1 MLDRIAEWASSDAM
15 SLPVPAVVAG
25 LGVIIA
31 ALALMRARFEGAGA
45 PFLQGAL
52 VVTAVLA
59 GWWTLDHFAR
69 RDLAAEQRAVEA
81 RAHDLATRALAPGSA
96 LACLDAVAGDA
107 VEDACE
113 KAVFATPE
121 ATAAAVA
128 YVAEQLSLLA
138 SAGEQARR
146 ARPSSGASARVAQ
159 LRRAIEA
166 DRFGIAAHVLS
177 VRDGCIPD
185 RCAAF
190 DLLQDTTRLSA
201 NLAEHPFDARV
212 KRHAAGWPAADA
224 RPVASNLPPAALA
237 PAPAPRSPNGLYFP
251 SASSIPPVNIMT
263 AEPAT
268 RPQDTT
274 GAAEAGTSSPRKT
287 APNAAQSRS
296 QASSGSAP
304 AARPAPMPLAP
315 AQ

>member
-1 MLDRIAEWASSDAM
+1 MLDRVAEWASGEAM
-15 SLPVPAVVAG
+15 SLPVPAVIAG
-25 LGVIIA
+25 LGLIIA
-31 ALALMRARFEGAGA
+31 AFTLMRARYHGAGA

-81 RAHDLATRALAPGSA
+81 RAHELATRALVPGVA
-96 LACLDAVAGDA
+96 FACLDAIAGDA

-128 YVAEQLSLLA
+128 YVTEQLALLA
-138 SAGEQARR
+138 SGSEQARR
-146 ARPSSGASARVAQ
+146 AGASFRAGARMAQ

-166 DRFGIAAHVLS
+166 DRFGIAAHVLG
-177 VRDGCIPD
+177 VRDGCTPD
-185 RCAAF
+185 RCGAF
-190 DLLQDTTRLSA
+190 DLLQDTNRLSV
-201 NLAEHPFDARV
+201 NLAERPFEAYV
-212 KRHAAGWPAADA
+212 KIYAAGWPAAGG
-224 RPVASNLPPAALA
+224 RPVASNLPPAATA
-237 PAPAPRSPNGLYFP
+237 PKAPNNLYFP

-263 AEPAT
+263 AEPAA
-268 RPQDTT
+268 RPADTT
-274 GAAEAGTSSPRKT
+274 GAGEAGAPSRKG
-287 APNAAQSRS
+287 APSGAQSHTP
-296 QASSGSAP
+296 ASPGSVS
-304 AARPAPMPLAP
+304 ARPPTPLAP

>member
-1 MLDRIAEWASSDAM
+1 MLDRVAEWASGDAM
-15 SLPVPAVVAG
+15 SLPVPAVIAG
-25 LGVIIA
+25 LGLIIA
-31 ALALMRARFEGAGA
+31 AFALMRARFDGAGA
-45 PFLQGAL
+45 PLLQGAL

-69 RDLAAEQRAVEA
+69 RDLAAAQRAFEA
-81 RAHDLATRALAPGSA
+81 RAHELAMRAMAPGSA
-96 LACLDAVAGDA
+96 LACLDAIAGDV

-128 YVAEQLSLLA
+128 YVSEQLSLLA
-138 SAGEQARR
+138 SGGEQARR
-146 ARPSSGASARVAQ
+146 AGASLGASAWMAQ

-177 VRDGCIPD
+177 VRDGCTPEQ
-185 RCAAF
+185 CGAF
-190 DLLQDTTRLSA
+190 ALLRDANRLSV
-201 NLAEHPFDARV
+201 NLAERPFDAYI
-212 KRHAAGWPAADA
+212 KLYAAGWPAADG
-224 RPVASNLPPAALA
+224 RPVANNLPPAATA
-237 PAPAPRSPNGLYFP
+237 PAVAPKASNDLYFP

-263 AEPAT
+263 AEPAA

-274 GAAEAGTSSPRKT
+274 GAGEAGAPARKGT
-287 APNAAQSRS
+287 PSAAQSRPP
-296 QASSGSAP
+296 ASSGSAP
-304 AARPAPMPLAP
+304 ARPAPTPLAP

>member
-1 MLDRIAEWASSDAM
+1 MLDRVAEWASGDAM
-15 SLPVPAVVAG
+15 SLPVPAVIAG
-25 LGVIIA
+25 LGLIIA
-31 ALALMRARFEGAGA
+31 AFALMRARYDGAGA

-81 RAHDLATRALAPGSA
+81 RAHELATRALAPGA
-96 LACLDAVAGDA
+96 AFACLDAIAGDA

-128 YVAEQLSLLA
+128 YVAEQLALLA
-138 SAGEQARR
+138 SGSEQARR
-146 ARPSSGASARVAQ
+146 VSPSSGAGARMAQ

-166 DRFGIAAHVLS
+166 DRFGIAAHVLG
-177 VRDGCIPD
+177 VRDGCTPD
-185 RCAAF
+185 RCGAF
-190 DLLQDTTRLSA
+190 DLLKDTNRLSV
-201 NLAEHPFDARV
+201 NLAERPFDAYV
-212 KRHAAGWPAADA
+212 KLYAAGWPAAGG
-224 RPVASNLPPAALA
+224 RPVASNLPPAATA
-237 PAPAPRSPNGLYFP
+237 PAAAAKAPNNLYFP

-263 AEPAT
+263 AEPAA
-268 RPQDTT
+268 RPADTT
-274 GAAEAGTSSPRKT
+274 GAGAAETPPRKA
-287 APNAAQSRS
+287 APSGAQSRPP
-296 QASSGSAP
+296 ASPGSVP
-304 AARPAPMPLAP
+304 ARPPTPLAP